1 MAITAAIDLT
11 VKKPDFK
18 SMKSEIKELTIQ
30 AQQAVMA
37 FGEFSP
43 EAIRAEQAL
52 AQARDRMDDFND
64 RVAAV
69 NPDKFAQINTV
80 VQGVARGFQAAQG
93 AMALFGNQS
102 EDLEKTLVKLQ
113 GAMALAE
120 GLEGLGKV
128 NQQFTA
134 LANTIK
140 GKVVSAFSTLRG
152 AIIASGI
159 GALAIALGYVVANF
173 EKVSQAVLKLIPGLA
188 QVGKIVGELVQSF
201 TDFLGITSE
210 AERSYKAFSKSIT
223 IANEDIQGQIDL
235 LSVQGNKELEIFEL
249 RKKIINNQL
258 SLIAKRKETAIKLT
272 DEELEEEARLYRE
285 LNNKLKVTDAERQKF
300 VEENNKT
307 LTEYVEGFVKETQK
321 IKDDAA
327 NAEKASLQKN
337 IKDEYKLNQ
346 ENWDRLADLS
356 AKKLEEDGELLR
368 QQYEKDLEKFVGQE
382 DAKQELINL
391 YLERQKALQATYN
404 AERLAQN
411 IEYNEKEVEINRK
424 RDQQIMDARLSMA
437 KSTVD
442 GLTSLNTILTNEEK
456 KRENIQKGIAL
467 VEIAIDSAIAFSN
480 LNAESAQASARVA
493 GILGPATPIFTAAYY
508 AQGVARIL
516 GNVARAKQLLSGGSP
531 SQGGNQGQTTN
542 VQGIQQS
549 VPQISSTLPRVNG
562 FEQRVF
568 VTEGDITRTQARV
581 ENAKRVS
588 VVK

>member
-1 MAITAAIDLT
+1 MALTAAIDLT

-43 EAIRAEQAL
+43 EAQRAEQAL
-52 AQARDRMDDFND
+52 AEARDRMDDFND

-80 VQGVARGFQAAQG
+80 VTGVARGFQAAQG

-140 GKVVSAFSTLRG
+140 GKVVTAFSTLRG
-152 AIIASGI
+152 AIMASGI

-173 EKVSQAVLKLIPGLA
+173 DKVSQAVLKFIPGLA
-188 QVGKIVGELVQSF
+188 QVGKIVGNLVQQF
-201 TDFLGITSE
+201 TDFIGITSE

-223 IANEDIQGQIDL
+223 TTNEDIQGQIDL

-258 SLIAKRKETAIKLT
+258 ALIAKRKETGVKLT
-272 DEELEEEARLYRE
+272 DEQLEEEARLYRE
-285 LNNKLKVTDAERQKF
+285 LNNKLKVTDAERDKYVADKEKEAEEKRKEHQKRLQDIDNQIEDEKLKKRITNSKDEF
-300 VEENNKT
+300 KRLGAEQVVQITQLSRWYQEQLAMAQGNKEEI
-307 LTEYVEGFVKETQK
+307 QK
-321 IKDDAA
+321 IDKLYAERSLA
-327 NAEKASLQKN
+327 NEAEFNKK
-337 IKDEYKLNQ
+337 
-346 ENWDRLADLS
+346 RADLI
-356 AKKLEEDGELLR
+356 L
-368 QQYEKDLEKFVGQE
+368 
-382 DAKQELINL
+382 
-391 YLERQKALQATYN
+391 KA
-404 AERLAQN
+404 
-411 IEYNEKEVEINRK
+411 
-424 RDQQIMDARLSMA
+424 DQQIMDAKLSMA

-467 VEIAIDSAIAFSN
+467 VEIAIDSAVAFSS
-480 LNAESAQASARVA
+480 LNAESAKASAQVA

-516 GNVARAKQLLSGGSP
+516 ANVAKAKQLLSGS
-531 SQGGNQGQTTN
+531 STQGGIAGGTPIPINPTT
-542 VQGIQQS
+542 IT
-549 VPQISSTLPRVNG
+549 SSTLPSETG
-562 FEQRVF
+562 IGYPQRVF

-581 ENAKRVS
+581 GNTKRVS

>member
-1 MAITAAIDLT
+1 
-11 VKKPDFK
+11 
-18 SMKSEIKELTIQ
+18 
-30 AQQAVMA
+30 
-37 FGEFSP
+37 
-43 EAIRAEQAL
+43 
-52 AQARDRMDDFND
+52 
-64 RVAAV
+64 
-69 NPDKFAQINTV
+69 
-80 VQGVARGFQAAQG
+80 
-93 AMALFGNQS
+93 
-102 EDLEKTLVKLQ
+102 
-113 GAMALAE
+113 MALAE

-128 NQQFTA
+128 QQQFTA

-140 GKVVSAFSTLRG
+140 GKVVTAFSTLRG

-235 LSVQGNKELEIFEL
+235 LSVQGNKELEIFAL
-249 RKKIINNQL
+249 RKQIINNQL
-258 SLIAKRKETAIKLT
+258 ALIAKRKETAIKLT